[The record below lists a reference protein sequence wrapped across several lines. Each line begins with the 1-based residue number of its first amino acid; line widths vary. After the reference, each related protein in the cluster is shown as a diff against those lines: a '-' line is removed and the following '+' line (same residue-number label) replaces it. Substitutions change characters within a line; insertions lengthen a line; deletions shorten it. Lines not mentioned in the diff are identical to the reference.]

1 MTVCPLQSETFLN
14 VLVFVWGA
22 CVGSFLNVCIYRIPA
37 GMSVVAPRSHCPRC
51 RTMIAWYDNIPLFSY
66 LGLRARCRHCKTP
79 IAARYFGVELLTALL
94 FLAVWLKFGFDSGA
108 RPLGFAP
115 VTDLALIPI
124 YWLVVS
130 GLVLATFVDLDHL
143 IIPDR
148 VSLGG
153 IVAGIVLSM
162 LAPAL
167 HGVTTVWPALIRAGA
182 GAAAGFFSLWAIA
195 WFGRLLF
202 KKEAMGFGDV
212 KLMGALGAFFGGYA
226 VFFILLVSSLV
237 GSVVGVVLIALQR
250 KGLRA
255 RIPFGPFLALAAV
268 LWILWGPV
276 LWAWYLSLLMPPEM
290 TTF

>member
-1 MTVCPLQSETFLN
+1 MPVCPVQPEAFLT

-37 GMSVVAPRSHCPRC
+37 GMSVVTPRSHCPRC
-51 RTMIAWYDNIPLFSY
+51 RAMIAWYDNIPLFSFLW
-66 LGLRARCRHCKTP
+66 LGARCRHCKTS
-79 IAARYFGVELLTALL
+79 ITARYFGVELLTAVL
-94 FLAVWLKFGFDSGA
+94 FLAVWLKVGFGSGA
-108 RPLGFAP
+108 PPLGLAP
-115 VTDLALIPI
+115 VNALRLIPI

-130 GLVLATFVDLDHL
+130 GLVLATFVDLDHM

-148 VSLGG
+148 ISLGG
-153 IVAGIVLSM
+153 IVAGIGLSA
-162 LAPAL
+162 LVPAL
-167 HGVTTVWPALIRAGA
+167 HGAETVWPALLRAGA
-182 GAAAGFFSLWAIA
+182 GAAIGFLSLWAIA

-212 KLMGALGAFFGGYA
+212 KLMSALGAFFGGYA
-226 VFFILLVSSLV
+226 VFFILLMSSLV
-237 GSVVGVVLIALQR
+237 GSVIGVVLIALQR
-250 KGLRA
+250 KRLRA

-276 LWAWYLSLLMPPEM
+276 WWEWYVNLLLPPEM